1 MTKIMISQPMNGRT
15 DDEILA
21 VRDRIAAELTKKNGY
36 EVVDTFINETPH
48 FDGNVNLSV
57 YYLGATLCKMS
68 ECDAVY
74 FASGWEYA

>member
-1 MTKIMISQPMNGRT
+1 MKYWQSAIGSPLNLQ
-15 DDEILA
+15 
-21 VRDRIAAELTKKNGY
+21 KNGY